1 MSTKYIFVTG
11 GVTSSLGKGII
22 CSSLGRLL
30 VARGLRVTIQK
41 LDPYINVDPGTMNP
55 YEHGEVYVTDDG
67 AETDLDL
74 GHYERF
80 LGIKTSQTNNV
91 TTGRVYFDV
100 ITKER
105 KGAYLGK
112 TVQVIPHITD
122 EIKSHVLKLGQSSEY
137 DVVIIEVGGTVGDI
151 ESLPYIEAMRQLR
164 YDVGRKNTLSIHLTL
179 VPYLAAA
186 GELKTKPTQ
195 HSVKTLSES
204 GLSPD
209 ILVCRSEYPLDN
221 SIRSKIAQFCNVEV
235 EDVIASLDAES
246 IYEVPLLMQ
255 EEGLD
260 TRVIE
265 KLGLPEKNADLKKWK
280 EFVDKVKYPSKKVN
294 IALVG
299 KYVEHHDAYKSIVEA
314 LIHGGAMNDTGVN
327 INWIQSDYL
336 TDSNVANQL
345 KDVSG
350 ILVAPGFGGRGIE
363 GKLAAVKYARINNIP
378 FFGICLGMQCAV
390 IEYARNCAGMEG
402 ANSTEFD
409 EENAFP
415 VIDLMPDQRNV
426 EDKGGTMRLGKYNC
440 KLVEGT
446 RAQRAYGSEQV
457 DERHRHRFEV
467 NNELRQKLID
477 SGLIVSGVNPERDL
491 VEIIE
496 IESHPWFVGVQ
507 FHPELRS
514 TVYDPH
520 PLFTEF
526 VKASVLVS
534 EKKPGVSANISQ
546 TV

>member
-22 CSSLGRLL
+22 CASLGRLL

-80 LGIKTSQTNNV
+80 LDVKTSQENNV
-91 TTGRVYFDV
+91 TTGRIYYDV

-105 KGAYLGK
+105 KGEYLGK

-122 EIKSHVLKLGQSSEY
+122 EIKSHVLKLGQSDNY
-137 DVVIIEVGGTVGDI
+137 DVVITEVGGTVGDI

-195 HSVKTLSES
+195 HSVRTLSES

-209 ILVCRSEYPLDN
+209 ILVCRSEYELDN
-221 SIRSKIAQFCNVEV
+221 SIRSKIAQFCNVENQ
-235 EDVIASLDAES
+235 DVIASLDADS
-246 IYEVPLLMQ
+246 IYEVPLLMRK
-255 EEGLD
+255 EGLD
-260 TRVIE
+260 RRVIE
-265 KLGLPEKNADLKKWK
+265 KLGLPTKNPDLNRWV
-280 EFVDKVKYPSKKVN
+280 EFVDRIKNPESRIKV
-294 IALVG
+294 ALVG

-314 LIHGGAMNDTGVN
+314 LIHGGAMNNAGVD
-327 INWIQSDYL
+327 IEWIQSDDL
-336 TDSNVANQL
+336 TEENVASEL
-345 KDVSG
+345 GGVSA

-363 GKLAAVKYARINNIP
+363 GKLAAVKYARVNKIP
-378 FFGICLGMQCAV
+378 MLGICLGMQCAV

-409 EENAFP
+409 EKTPYP
-415 VIDLMPDQRNV
+415 VIDFMPEQRDV
-426 EDKGGTMRLGKYNC
+426 EDKGGTMRLGKYDC
-440 KLVEGT
+440 KLAEGSK
-446 RAQRAYGSEQV
+446 AFEAYGEKLIE
-457 DERHRHRFEV
+457 ERHRHRFEL
-467 NNELRQKLID
+467 NNELRDKLES
-477 SGLIVSGVNPERDL
+477 SGLKITGINPDRNL

-496 IESHPWFVGVQ
+496 LENHPWFVGVQ

-520 PLFTEF
+520 PLF
-526 VKASVLVS
+526 VKFIKAAVENSSVSLEGKA
-534 EKKPGVSANISQ
+534 EKAAL
-546 TV
+546 